1 MTLYG
6 GDVYIE
12 VGMSVSQNRN
22 VFFTKKQEFF
32 FFSFDLKKQ
41 VCLYSKLILKGVIF
55 LDY

>member
-22 VFFTKKQEFF
+22 VFFTKKLEFF
-32 FFSFDLKKQ
+32 FF
-41 VCLYSKLILKGVIF
+41 
-55 LDY
+55 